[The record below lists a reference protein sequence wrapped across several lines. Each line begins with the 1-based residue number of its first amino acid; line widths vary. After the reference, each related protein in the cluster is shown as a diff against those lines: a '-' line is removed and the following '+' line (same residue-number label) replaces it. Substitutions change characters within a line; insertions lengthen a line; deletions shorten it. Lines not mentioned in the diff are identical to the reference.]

1 MTEILALKSLAIVKK
16 SFDIPD
22 IPRVDRIPE
31 SRWEIA
37 ELFPLKPRKRS
48 KGLAIF
54 NGYSW
59 KKVEYDMDDQG
70 IYTTKRLDRHW
81 LEMYNSKYSCQLTP
95 DSLELI
101 MDRIEKE
108 WFLLVILLSKYKD
121 TGGTNNQGRNSLSR
135 RYFLRRV

>member
-1 MTEILALKSLAIVKK
+1 MTEILALKSLAIVRK

-22 IPRVDRIPE
+22 IPRVDGIPE
-31 SRWEIA
+31 TRWEIA

-48 KGLAIF
+48 KGLATF

-70 IYTTKRLDRHW
+70 IYNSKDLDRHW
-81 LEMYNSKYSCQLTP
+81 LEIYNSKNSCHVTQ

-108 WFLLVILLSKYKD
+108 WFLLVIL
-121 TGGTNNQGRNSLSR
+121 
-135 RYFLRRV
+135 